1 MANNTRSTTPIQDIA
16 LLLIRLLFAAI
27 FLYYGSQKLFGA
39 FGGPGIAGF
48 ATFLTM
54 MHAPMPYV
62 SATLSACAEFFGG
75 LFFLI
80 GTGQRLFAIPLAF
93 NMLVAT
99 FVSAHGAIAHNAAVA
114 KAIAAHAKN
123 PGHPTAV
130 IFAAQFPF
138 SLLVITIAMLLLGPG
153 NITLGRLLSGKK
165 IASPA

>member
-1 MANNTRSTTPIQDIA
+1 MADNTRTTTPIQDIA

-39 FGGPGIAGF
+39 FGGPGISGFAGF
-48 ATFLTM
+48 LAS
-54 MHAPMPYV
+54 MHAPMPYF
-62 SATLSACAEFFGG
+62 SAVLSGCAEFFGG

-80 GTGQRLFAIPLAF
+80 GTGQRIFAIPLAF
-93 NMLVAT
+93 NMMVAT
-99 FVSAHGAIAHNAAVA
+99 FVTAHGAIAHNDAVA

-123 PGHPTAV
+123 PGQPTAV